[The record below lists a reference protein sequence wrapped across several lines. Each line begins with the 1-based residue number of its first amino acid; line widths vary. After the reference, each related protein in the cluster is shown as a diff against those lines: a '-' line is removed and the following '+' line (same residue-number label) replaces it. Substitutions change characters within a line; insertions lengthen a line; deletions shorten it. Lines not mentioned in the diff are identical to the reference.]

1 MLIALG
7 ALCICAA
14 LTRFAGYVI
23 TKRGGELERKKDR
36 ETLSSEGGFQL
47 LMQDRYLMLIAILTI
62 LLNIVSLSGDFIFGK
77 LLVSRQITSSALHRH
92 S

>member
-14 LTRFAGYVI
+14 LTRFAGYII

-36 ETLSSEGGFQL
+36 EALSSEGAF
-47 LMQDRYLMLIAILTI
+47 
-62 LLNIVSLSGDFIFGK
+62 SF
-77 LLVSRQITSSALHRH
+77 
-92 S
+92 